1 MYQSKP
7 LFHTSQLAFLSHIA
21 LIHTL
26 CPAFHPPKAIICQQK
41 RFIDQLFAFFPYYF
55 QIIDQLFAFVPYY
68 SQIIDQLFAFVPY
81 YSQIIDQLFAFVPY
95 YSQIIDQLFAF
106 VPYYFQIIGQLFAFI
121 GTLLLFRSERALITT
136 KKL

>member
-41 RFIDQLFAFFPYYF
+41 RFIDQLFAFVPYYF

-81 YSQIIDQLFAFVPY
+81 YSQIIGQLFAFV
-95 YSQIIDQLFAF
+95 
-106 VPYYFQIIGQLFAFI
+106 
-121 GTLLLFRSERALITT
+121 GTLLLFRSERDLITT
-136 KKL
+136 RNYELTTITIYFILLYL

>member
-81 YSQIIDQLFAFVPY
+81 Y
-95 YSQIIDQLFAF
+95 
-106 VPYYFQIIGQLFAFI
+106 FQIIGQLFAFI

-136 KKL
+136 KKLCTYHNNHLLYTALPIIYIL